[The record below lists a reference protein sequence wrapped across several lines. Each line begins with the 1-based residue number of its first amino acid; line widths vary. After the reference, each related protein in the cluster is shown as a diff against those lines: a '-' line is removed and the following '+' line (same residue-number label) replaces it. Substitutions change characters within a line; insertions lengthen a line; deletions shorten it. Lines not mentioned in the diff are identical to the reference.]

1 MADFVTEVIHIL
13 RPILQKYRVQ
23 RAILF
28 GSMAT
33 GDASRRSDVD
43 LILIMETD
51 KRFIDRYQGILQELT
66 LAIPGKS
73 VDLLIYTPD
82 EIEAIKDRS
91 FIRRILAEGIVIY
104 ESTEEPLAG

>member
-1 MADFVTEVIHIL
+1 MADFATEAAYLL
-13 RPILQKYRVQ
+13 RPIFQKYRVQ

-43 LILIMETD
+43 LVLIMETE
-51 KRFIDRYQGILQELT
+51 KRFIDRYQGILQEIT
-66 LAIPGKS
+66 LAIPGRS

-82 EIEAIKDRS
+82 ELEAIKDRA
-91 FIRRILAEGIVIY
+91 FIRRILTEGIVVY
-104 ESTEEPLAG
+104 ESAKEPLAG